1 MRGLLVVNLLTLAIA
16 PGLLAQRAD
25 TDRRRPALAADA
37 DTNDADSY
45 YRLGHEMVHRNPG
58 AAADAFYWATRLNP
72 NAAHAFYGR
81 YAALLLDDPRFLVRY
96 IAEDKKLTDS
106 PQRKRIDSLFMR
118 ALMLDPF
125 FYRKYEHL
133 MILQA
138 FRERGAPDRAFAIW
152 VQRSPP
158 RIQALVAYCEG
169 RFADAL
175 GLYAAA
181 LRKSKQKAWLLFERA
196 QTFYLIEDNTNAL
209 TELTTA
215 LEELRKR
222 DDNDLVVAYHSK
234 ALLEF
239 SIGRIYERMGDL
251 DAAREAY
258 GRALQEDLAFYPA
271 HVELGMI
278 ALQRGD
284 TASALS
290 ELAVAIEVQA
300 NEPMLRLF
308 YGYLLSTLRRYAEGE
323 TQLVRAI
330 ELEPEY
336 ARSYQLLGELYEA
349 QQRRAEAIA
358 RYEAYLARAPRAD
371 APRAEITRRLET
383 LRLQSGDKR

>member
-1 MRGLLVVNLLTLAIA
+1 M
-16 PGLLAQRAD
+16 
-25 TDRRRPALAADA
+25 AAEA

-45 YRLGHEMVHRNPG
+45 YRLGHEMVHRDP
-58 AAADAFYWATRLNP
+58 AAAGDAFYWATRLNP
-72 NAAHAFYGR
+72 NSAHAFYGR
-81 YAALLLDDPRFLVRY
+81 YAASLLDDPRFLVRY
-96 IAEDKKLTDS
+96 FAEDKKLADS
-106 PQRKRIDSLFMR
+106 PRRKRIDSLFMR

-125 FYRKYEHL
+125 VYRKYEHL

-138 FRERGAPDRAFAIW
+138 FREQGAPDRAFAIW
-152 VQRSPP
+152 VHRSPP

-169 RFADAL
+169 RFGDAL
-175 GLYAAA
+175 RLYAAA

-196 QTFYLIEDNTNAL
+196 QTFYLVDDDSSAL
-209 TELTTA
+209 AELTTA

-222 DDNDLVVAYHSK
+222 DDKDLVVAYDSK

-239 SIGRIYERMGDL
+239 SIGRIHERMGDL

-300 NEPMLRLF
+300 NEPLLRLF

-336 ARSYQLLGELYEA
+336 ARSYQLLGQLYEA

-371 APRAEITRRLET
+371 APRAEIARRLER